1 MRGCNCGTTHQ
12 EAHAPGCAGFA
23 VEYYALQADND
34 SFRAEVERLK
44 KLTDKP
50 AWWTQVQRENDVL
63 RAEVERL
70 TSELASEREVA
81 KKFSLASQA
90 LETAEAEVERLRTKG
105 EALAAK
111 VREIQVGKTH
121 EDNAHPLG
129 ADKSMAIRFMS
140 IVRAAL
146 AEWEKP

>member
-34 SFRAEVERLK
+34 SLRAEVERLK

-90 LETAEAEVERLRTKG
+90 AE
-105 EALAAK
+105 
-111 VREIQVGKTH
+111 
-121 EDNAHPLG
+121 
-129 ADKSMAIRFMS
+129 IRDLKARMKH
-140 IVRAAL
+140 
-146 AEWEKP
+146 AEWLLRENYAREHVATVLDLRKPFKPEDEP

>member
-34 SFRAEVERLK
+34 S
-44 KLTDKP
+44 
-50 AWWTQVQRENDVL
+50 L

-70 TSELASEREVA
+70 TAELHQLNGTPQRRFLEIMRHFERVFGPHPGPFRSDEVG
-81 KKFSLASQA
+81 
-90 LETAEAEVERLRTKG
+90 EAHYLRVVERLRTKG
-105 EALAAK
+105 EALAKAL
-111 VREIQVGKTH
+111 RRHDQLAASLAANPDLYAQEHLARRLAEAG
-121 EDNAHPLG
+121 
-129 ADKSMAIRFMS
+129 
-140 IVRAAL
+140 AAL